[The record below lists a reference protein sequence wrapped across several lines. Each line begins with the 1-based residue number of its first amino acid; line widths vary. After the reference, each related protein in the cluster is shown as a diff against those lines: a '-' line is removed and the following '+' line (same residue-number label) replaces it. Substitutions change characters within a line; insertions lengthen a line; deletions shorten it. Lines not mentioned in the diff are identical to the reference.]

1 MSSYPIERVRADF
14 PMLRQE
20 MNGKPLVY
28 LDSAATSLKP
38 QCVIDR
44 LVRFYSEEYGT
55 VRRGAYQLSQ
65 HATGLFEGTREQASR
80 FLNTR
85 RSEEVIFVRGVTE
98 AINLVAYGWGRR
110 HLKQGDEI
118 LVTQMEH
125 HSNIVPW
132 QLLCEATGA
141 VLKTVPFFD
150 DGTLDMDAFASALS
164 DRTKLVSC
172 VHVSNGLGTINPVKE
187 VCRLAHEA
195 GALAFIDGA
204 QSTGHMVTDVQ
215 DIDCDFFACSG
226 HKMLGPTGIGLL
238 YGRHEVLMSMGPFL
252 GGGDMI
258 ERVTFEKTTY
268 EDPPY
273 RFEAGTPPF
282 AQVIGLG
289 EAMRYID
296 ELGVEEI
303 HEHEQALL
311 TYGAEQLRQIPGLTL
326 IGDSPLKAGILGFV
340 LEGVHASD
348 IGMVL
353 DQEGIAIRTGQHCVQ
368 PVMDR
373 YGIHSTARASLG
385 PYSTKDDID
394 ALVRGLGVVTD
405 LLL

>member
-1 MSSYPIERVRADF
+1 
-14 PMLRQE
+14 
-20 MNGKPLVY
+20 
-28 LDSAATSLKP
+28 
-38 QCVIDR
+38 
-44 LVRFYSEEYGT
+44 
-55 VRRGAYQLSQ
+55 
-65 HATGLFEGTREQASR
+65 
-80 FLNTR
+80 
-85 RSEEVIFVRGVTE
+85 
-98 AINLVAYGWGRR
+98 
-110 HLKQGDEI
+110 
-118 LVTQMEH
+118 
-125 HSNIVPW
+125 
-132 QLLCEATGA
+132 
-141 VLKTVPFFD
+141 
-150 DGTLDMDAFASALS
+150 
-164 DRTKLVSC
+164 
-172 VHVSNGLGTINPVKE
+172 
-187 VCRLAHEA
+187 
-195 GALAFIDGA
+195 
-204 QSTGHMVTDVQ
+204 
-215 DIDCDFFACSG
+215 
-226 HKMLGPTGIGLL
+226 
-238 YGRHEVLMSMGPFL
+238 
-252 GGGDMI
+252 
-258 ERVTFEKTTY
+258 VTFEKTTY